1 MNNLQNKAGFTL
13 VELIVV
19 IAVLA
24 ILAGVGAGVYP
35 SVPEA
40 CDAVIRTKTEQPAIP
55 ENSAAYEP
63 YYQLYHNT
71 YAAIKPICHALGEM
85 E

>member
-1 MNNLQNKAGFTL
+1 MTFHPSK
-13 VELIVV
+13 
-19 IAVLA
+19 
-24 ILAGVGAGVYP
+24 GVALP
-35 SVPEA
+35 IEA
-40 CDAVIRTKTEQPAIP
+40 
-55 ENSAAYEP
+55 NSAAYEP